1 MAAIEWASRY
11 QWRRARAFVLCAVQ
25 WSAPALMLTDAAHG
39 ADLPGEGVAPA
50 SGQGWL
56 DGAPLRDW
64 LDRESTRAWQA
75 EALQPDVRQLPA
87 PGTGRESRA
96 GQVSTA
102 GEAVAEPSVPR
113 VRAIYGNGRFRA
125 AELDIAGERHILS
138 TDSSG
143 RLRPQSVAGFRLIS
157 FHGNCVGLRRA
168 GVRTDVCW
176 HAEARE
182 DR

>member
-1 MAAIEWASRY
+1 MAAIEWASRR
-11 QWRRARAFVLCAVQ
+11 QRRCARAIVLWAVL
-25 WSAPALMLTDAAHG
+25 WPASGLVLADEARSVDPPG
-39 ADLPGEGVAPA
+39 AGVAPA
-50 SGQGWL
+50 GGPGWL

-64 LDRESTRAWQA
+64 LDRESARAWQA
-75 EALQPDVRQLPA
+75 EARQPDVRQLPA
-87 PGTGRESRA
+87 PGAGGESRLGTVPA
-96 GQVSTA
+96 PGGTA
-102 GEAVAEPSVPR
+102 AEQSVPR

-138 TDSSG
+138 TDPSG

-157 FHGNCVGLRRA
+157 FHGNCVVLRRA